1 MSKPQNISVV
11 FDYFLQIFSCFAT
24 KTLSL
29 GKNTTDMELRI
40 KELLREQ
47 GLRMTD
53 LADRMGMNQSNLVR
67 SLTTNP
73 KLSTLQDVAKALNV
87 QMHELFTP
95 NLPSKP
101 NGIASIGGRT
111 YALVD
116 MPSVVQV
123 PSYNNYAEL
132 RKDVSTFITN
142 RIRTNE
148 GRTNAFCAFVGGFE
162 LMSLVYDR
170 SNSQFILSLYY
181 GDMESE
187 TLFYD
192 KMEYAKWNEG
202 DDQEPDWDVEQ
213 MMGEIIS
220 DIENLVP
227 FKYGDYTTSADREY
241 DHSADN

>member
-1 MSKPQNISVV
+1 MSRPPNFSVT
-11 FDYFLQIFSCFAT
+11 FDYFLQNFSCFAT

-123 PSYNNYAEL
+123 PSYNNYADL
-132 RKDVSTFITN
+132 RKDVRNFITH
-142 RIRTNE
+142 RIQIAE
-148 GRTNAFCAFVGGFE
+148 GRNNAFCAYVSGYE

-170 SNSQFILSLYY
+170 ANSRFILTLYY

-187 TLFYD
+187 TLYYD
-192 KMEYAKWNEG
+192 KLEYSIWKEG
-202 DDQEPDWDVEQ
+202 EDKEPDWDVEQ
-213 MMGEIIS
+213 MISEVIS

-227 FKYGDYTTSADREY
+227 FRFGVSTTPIVQDNEVP
-241 DHSADN
+241 ADN

>member
-1 MSKPQNISVV
+1 MNKLQNFSVV
-11 FDYFLQIFSCFAT
+11 FDYYFLYFLCFGT

-95 NLPSKP
+95 NIPSRP
-101 NGIASIGGRT
+101 NGIANIGGRT

-123 PSYNNYAEL
+123 PSYNNYADL
-132 RKDVSTFITN
+132 RKDVKNFITH
-142 RIRTNE
+142 RIQVKE
-148 GRTNAFCAFVGGFE
+148 GQSNAFCAFVNGFE

-170 SNSQFILSLYY
+170 ANSQFILTLYF
-181 GDMESE
+181 GDMESK

-192 KMEYAKWNEG
+192 KLEYAVWKNG
-202 DDQEPDWDVEQ
+202 DDKEPDWDMEQ
-213 MMGEIIS
+213 IISEVIS

-227 FKYGDYTTSADREY
+227 FRYGVFITPPDQGCEEE
-241 DHSADN
+241 NK